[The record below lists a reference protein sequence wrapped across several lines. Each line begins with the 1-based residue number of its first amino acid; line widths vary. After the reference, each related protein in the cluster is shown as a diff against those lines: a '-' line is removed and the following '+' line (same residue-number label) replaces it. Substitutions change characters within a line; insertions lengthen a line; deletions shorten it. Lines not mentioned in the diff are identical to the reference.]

1 MKRARLMAIRPG
13 VPRERPT
20 GKFNGLLCR
29 GGACGIRDA
38 KINGS
43 QLPRLLPRRLLSA
56 LVSHFL
62 FKMFI
67 QIWVLYSDAFYCI
80 NCFKLIYFIQI
91 GVNYIFILR
100 NSNLNFV
107 FFFFPDWAISWPPKI
122 CYHFYFTLFEFFSKK
137 LFHLPDRFGGTDVN
151 IEAVFAT
158 RKEFHCPRLSESLSV
173 HLAKYRLVVR
183 LLVETQ
189 RHSEGPHCG
198 PMTSLFVK
206 RK

>member
-1 MKRARLMAIRPG
+1 M
-13 VPRERPT
+13 
-20 GKFNGLLCR
+20 
-29 GGACGIRDA
+29 
-38 KINGS
+38 
-43 QLPRLLPRRLLSA
+43 
-56 LVSHFL
+56 
-62 FKMFI
+62 
-67 QIWVLYSDAFYCI
+67 
-80 NCFKLIYFIQI
+80 
-91 GVNYIFILR
+91 
-100 NSNLNFV
+100 
-107 FFFFPDWAISWPPKI
+107 